1 MEHEMRLRFVALLA
15 LIGVAVAACS
25 GTPTPPAPTPAPSA
39 SAVAAKPAAPSYDA
53 DLCAW
58 FEKALKLRTA
68 RIAALNEFSAWVD
81 SHGEGTKLQEA
92 DLRELLRILKGAQP
106 YQKEFLAQWQMLGS
120 HPRARAFWDAELKAV
135 QLRADAFDDLINGL
149 EKPEVETYKRGW
161 ERFAE
166 AAILGLDAESTGQ
179 PLGAHCAAPTQ

>member
-1 MEHEMRLRFVALLA
+1 MRRHILILIVLLI
-15 LIGVAVAACS
+15 LLLGACTS
-25 GTPTPPAPTPAPSA
+25 ARPTPAQPT
-39 SAVAAKPAAPSYDA
+39 AAPRPPAAAQPLPGYDA

-68 RIAALNEFSAWVD
+68 RITALAEFSTWVD
-81 SHGEGTKLQEA
+81 SHGEGTKIQEA

-106 YQKEFLAQWQMLGS
+106 YQKEFLAQWQLLGP
-120 HPRARAFWDAELKAV
+120 HPRARAFWDGELKAV
-135 QLRADAFDDLINGL
+135 QLRADSFDDLINGL

-166 AAILGLDAESTGQ
+166 AAVLGREAEATGQ
-179 PLGAHCAAPTQ
+179 PLGAQCAATNR

>member
-1 MEHEMRLRFVALLA
+1 LV
-15 LIGVAVAACS
+15 ACS
-25 GTPTPPAPTPAPSA
+25 SAPAVPAPAPAPSTR
-39 SAVAAKPAAPSYDA
+39 AATAAPAATATPAAAAPPAALPYDA

-68 RIAALNEFSAWVD
+68 RITEFAAFSTWVD

-106 YQKEFLAQWQMLGS
+106 YQKEFLAQWQLLGP
-120 HPRARAFWDAELKAV
+120 HPRGRAFWDGELKAV
-135 QLRADAFDDLINGL
+135 QLRADSFDDLINGL
-149 EKPEVETYKRGW
+149 EKQEVETYKRGW

-166 AAILGLDAESTGQ
+166 AAILGREAEATGQ
-179 PLGAHCAAPTQ
+179 PLGAQCAAPTR